1 MEGYAS
7 EQEQIEAIK
16 KWWKENGKFIIVG
29 VILGLLVLFGTKTW
43 VARKNSIAE
52 AASIE
57 FEQLLTELKQKNNQ
71 VVDER
76 GKHIISSYPKTPYAA
91 LAAMAIAKT
100 KLEDG
105 DNAAARAQ
113 LQWAFDHAEQP
124 EIKDTARLRLAKVLI
139 AQGDPA
145 QVVTLLEGVNA
156 ENFNGLYEEVR
167 GDAYIAMGDT
177 AKAAQSYKKA
187 LTMLSPGAS
196 TQQLQMKLDDIAPG
210 EN

>member
-43 VARKNSIAE
+43 IARKNSIAE
-52 AASIE
+52 AASME
-57 FEQLLTELKQKNNQ
+57 FEQLLTELKQNNNQ
-71 VVDER
+71 AVDER
-76 GKHIISSYPKTPYAA
+76 GKHIISSYPKTPYAVF
-91 LAAMAIAKT
+91 AAMAIART
-100 KLEDG
+100 KLEAG
-105 DNAAARAQ
+105 DNTAARVQ
-113 LQWAFDHAEQP
+113 LQWALDHAENP
-124 EIKDTARLRLAKVLI
+124 EIKNTARLRLAKVLI

-145 QVVTLLEGVNA
+145 QAVTLLEGANA
-156 ENFNGLYEEVR
+156 KNFDGLFEEVR

-177 AKAAQSYKKA
+177 TKAAQSYKKA
-187 LTMLSPGAS
+187 LALLSPGAA